1 MKKQRRHQINRWRV
15 KNIRTKR
22 INEALYN
29 KKLLKTYDDLD
40 IKDICTI
47 DFKVYKIFIKNRN
60 VKN

>member
-40 IKDICTI
+40 IKEICTI
-47 DFKVYKIFIKNRN
+47 DFKVYKIF
-60 VKN
+60 